1 MLEMFNS
8 KIVVTGGS
16 GFIGGHLMRR
26 LLKEPSNK
34 IFNIDKL
41 GYASDLFSLKIF
53 KEKNNYFHINL
64 DLKDKKQLLKIIKT
78 ISPRIIFHLAAESHV
93 DNSILDPSEF
103 IQSNIVGTFNLL
115 EAFRSN
121 WESMPKIRKLNSRFI
136 HISTDE
142 VFGSIVV
149 NNKFNESSRY
159 DPRSPYS
166 ASKASSDL
174 LVKAWHNT
182 YGIPII
188 ISNCSNNYGPF
199 QFPEKLIPKTIINC
213 INQKNIPLYGNGENI
228 RDWLYVED
236 HIEALLLLANK
247 GNVGESYCVGGYGE
261 IKNIEIVENIC
272 SLMDEIAPIKIKYNS
287 LIRFVQDRPGH
298 DKRYSIDSKKI
309 LTELGW
315 EPKFTLIN
323 GLQKTINWYLNNKK
337 WYE

>member
-1 MLEMFNS
+1 MFNS

-16 GFIGGHLMRR
+16 GFIGGHLIRR
-26 LLKEPSNK
+26 LLKDPNNQV
-34 IFNIDKL
+34 FNIDKL

-53 KEKNNYFHINL
+53 KEKNNYVHINL
-64 DLKDKKQLLKIIKT
+64 DLKDNKKLFKIIKT
-78 ISPRIIFHLAAESHV
+78 ISPEIIFHLAAESHV
-93 DNSILDPSEF
+93 DNSISAPSEF

-115 EAFRSN
+115 EAFRSV
-121 WESMPKIRKLNSRFI
+121 WESMPKIRKESSRLI

-142 VFGSIVV
+142 VFGSIEG
-149 NNKFNESSRY
+149 NNKFTELSRY

-213 INQKNIPLYGNGENI
+213 INQKTIPLYGNGENI

-236 HIEALLLLANK
+236 HIDALLLLAKK

-261 IKNIEIVENIC
+261 TKNIEIVDHIC
-272 SLMDEIAPIKIKYNS
+272 SLMDAIAPLNKKYNS
-287 LIRFVQDRPGH
+287 LIRFVKDRPGH

-309 LTELGW
+309 FKELGW
-315 EPKFTLIN
+315 EPKFNLIN
-323 GLQKTINWYLNNKK
+323 GLKKTINWYLNNNK

>member
-1 MLEMFNS
+1 MFNS

-16 GFIGGHLMRR
+16 GFIGGHLMRK
-26 LLKEPSNK
+26 LLKDPSNQV
-34 IFNIDKL
+34 FNIDKL

-64 DLKDKKQLLKIIKT
+64 DLKEKKKLLKIIKT
-78 ISPRIIFHLAAESHV
+78 ISPGIIFHLAAESHV

-121 WESMPKIRKLNSRFI
+121 WESMPKMRKLNSRFI

-142 VFGSIVV
+142 VFGSIED
-149 NNKFNESSRY
+149 NNKFNELSRY

-236 HIEALLLLANK
+236 HIDALLLLANK

-272 SLMDEIAPIKIKYNS
+272 SLMDEIAPVNIKYNS
-287 LIRFVQDRPGH
+287 LIKFVQDRPGH
-298 DKRYSIDSKKI
+298 DKRYSIDSNKI
-309 LTELGW
+309 LKELGW

-323 GLQKTINWYLNNKK
+323 GLQKTINWYLNNNK

>member
-1 MLEMFNS
+1 MFNS

-26 LLKEPSNK
+26 LLKDPSNQV
-34 IFNIDKL
+34 FNIDKL

-64 DLKDKKQLLKIIKT
+64 DLKEKKKLLKIIKT
-78 ISPRIIFHLAAESHV
+78 ISPGIIFHLAAESHV

-121 WESMPKIRKLNSRFI
+121 WESMPKMRKLNSRFI

-142 VFGSIVV
+142 VFGSIED
-149 NNKFNESSRY
+149 NNKFNELSRY

-236 HIEALLLLANK
+236 HIDALLLLANK

-272 SLMDEIAPIKIKYNS
+272 SLMDEIAPVNIKYNS
-287 LIRFVQDRPGH
+287 LIKFVQDRPGH
-298 DKRYSIDSKKI
+298 DKRYSIDSNKI
-309 LTELGW
+309 LKELGW

-323 GLQKTINWYLNNKK
+323 GLQKTINWYLNNNK